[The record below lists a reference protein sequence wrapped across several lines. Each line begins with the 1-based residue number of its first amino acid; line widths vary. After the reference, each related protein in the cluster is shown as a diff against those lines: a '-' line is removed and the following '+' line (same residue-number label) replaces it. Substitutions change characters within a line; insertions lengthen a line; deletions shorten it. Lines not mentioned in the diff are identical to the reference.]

1 MAGIS
6 TISSYGSMYSGGM
19 QGSSGV
25 YGRADKTA
33 GNPNGKKRGIVSGPE
48 KASSAKEL
56 KNQSINES
64 LEMRKMIRDLHR
76 SNAKDLKNEATKP
89 KSLIEESLESDE
101 KEEEKLQAPVNYNYK
116 EVSNKIQRAKTSVS
130 AGQAF
135 LAAKRKVLDVQR
147 KIAAKEGDPEELQMA
162 LTHAKRMELAARK
175 KKNHL
180 ELEELADRTIKS
192 DEQRDKMEET
202 ADSIRNALISKEE
215 EKLGK
220 KEDEIFESRKEQIA
234 QAAEEMQQSSGNFS
248 EDMLAD
254 LNEMITKFGEENSY
268 NKGDKYNQFDYDLL
282 DKRYEASVY
291 FSKCVKQR
299 KSLPFFKI
307 CDPKQ
312 LEKIYDFNRIHDTLF
327 IRISYKEFDKNLPN
341 YYFVVNP
348 SKKTIYHTFKQKVCL
363 YSLVDNLD
371 ESLECDNSMIF
382 PLSFKVFFEK
392 KETN

>member
-76 SNAKDLKNEATKP
+76 SNAQGSKNDDLKP
-89 KSLIEESLESDE
+89 MSLIEESLESDE
-101 KEEEKLQAPVNYNYK
+101 KEEEKVQTPVNYNYK

-162 LTHAKRMELAARK
+162 LTHAKRMELVARK

-202 ADSIRNALISKEE
+202 ADSIRNALISEEE

-220 KEDEIFESRKEQIA
+220 KEDEIFESREEQIT
-234 QAAEEMQQSSGNFS
+234 QAAKEMRQNAGDQT

-254 LNEMITKFGEENSY
+254 LNEMISEFGEEE
-268 NKGDKYNQFDYDLL
+268 L
-282 DKRYEASVY
+282 
-291 FSKCVKQR
+291 
-299 KSLPFFKI
+299 
-307 CDPKQ
+307 KQ
-312 LEKIYDFNRIHDTLF
+312 LEEAMEMLEDMEMLDPHMTEDEL
-327 IRISYKEFDKNLPN
+327 KELKLKHRMAESKAMLKADMDYLKGMIKHQSTKEAMLPGMGAGNATPASFEAASFAVSAGAEAAPAAEASPGVSFDIQ
-341 YYFVVNP
+341 V
-348 SKKTIYHTFKQKVCL
+348 
-363 YSLVDNLD
+363 
-371 ESLECDNSMIF
+371 
-382 PLSFKVFFEK
+382 
-392 KETN
+392 

>member
-33 GNPNGKKRGIVSGPE
+33 GNPNGKKRSIVSEPD

-101 KEEEKLQAPVNYNYK
+101 KEEEKVQAPVNYNYK

-162 LTHAKRMELAARK
+162 LTHAKRMELVARK

-180 ELEELADRTIKS
+180 ELEELADRTIRS

-202 ADSIRNALISKEE
+202 EDSIRNAMISKEE

-220 KEDEIFESRKEQIA
+220 KEDEIFESRKEQIE
-234 QAAEEMQQSSGNFS
+234 QAAKEMQQSSGNSS

-254 LNEMITKFGEENSY
+254 LNEMISKFGEEE
-268 NKGDKYNQFDYDLL
+268 L
-282 DKRYEASVY
+282 
-291 FSKCVKQR
+291 
-299 KSLPFFKI
+299 
-307 CDPKQ
+307 KQ
-312 LEKIYDFNRIHDTLF
+312 LEEAMEMLEDMEMLDPHMTEDEL
-327 IRISYKEFDKNLPN
+327 KELKLKHRMAESKAMLKADMDYLKGMIKHQTGKEAMLTGIGPGSGTAVSFEAASFAVSAGAEAAPTAEVSAAPSFDIQ
-341 YYFVVNP
+341 V
-348 SKKTIYHTFKQKVCL
+348 
-363 YSLVDNLD
+363 
-371 ESLECDNSMIF
+371 
-382 PLSFKVFFEK
+382 
-392 KETN
+392 